1 MDLEILEEYLKYIV
15 AYVVPITSL
24 IVSVIS
30 LINSRKV
37 PKLEKQIQE
46 YDLLIKQ
53 YQLEKIKSEKKFE
66 AVVEA
71 RIIRI
76 SDNNYKIRVFNRGN
90 ASAFQVN
97 YDIPE
102 QYSIILC
109 KQVTPFEELKPGD
122 SFDEHVIIH
131 MGSEPKYEVIT
142 EWDDGNGEHHT
153 SNNVRTY

>member
-102 QYSIILC
+102 IGRASC
-109 KQVTPFEELKPGD
+109 RERV
-122 SFDEHVIIH
+122 
-131 MGSEPKYEVIT
+131 
-142 EWDDGNGEHHT
+142 
-153 SNNVRTY
+153 